1 MAAEDLRMVLM
12 EEPHNTP
19 AIVSGGHFDC
29 LPVVFFVTRGESFHL
44 KLGKTNLEH
53 LL

>member
-1 MAAEDLRMVLM
+1 MAAEDLRVVLK

-29 LPVVFFVTRGESFHL
+29 LPVVFLITRGDSFRGDSL
-44 KLGKTNLEH
+44 SNCVKLI
-53 LL
+53 